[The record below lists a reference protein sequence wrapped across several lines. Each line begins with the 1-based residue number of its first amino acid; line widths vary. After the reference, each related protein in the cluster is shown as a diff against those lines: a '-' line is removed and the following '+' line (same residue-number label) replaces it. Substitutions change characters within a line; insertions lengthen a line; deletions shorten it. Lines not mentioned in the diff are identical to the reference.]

1 MRLTMYKKICLFV
14 SLGLAAVTQAAAV
27 ERVERGNLVMEDI
40 PEIPDAVARSM
51 QRYQNTRFAV
61 LSGWRQSDNAAVIST
76 RFGETSQ
83 IHIVSSPMGSR
94 KQITF
99 FDEPV
104 GSVQVSPSQDILLFT
119 KDVGGSEYY
128 QIFMMDMET
137 AEYRL
142 LTDGESRNG
151 GPLWSNS
158 GKAFVYYSTKR
169 NQVDWDLYVAQSDTP
184 SDAKIVLQEGG
195 TWFPVQWS
203 PDDSKI
209 LVNKYVSINESYY
222 YALDVKSG
230 ELTAINPDK
239 SAIGYGD
246 AVWSPDGKG
255 IFFASDEDQEF
266 RKLRFYDLES
276 GEQKLVTGSIAWDID
291 EIAASKNLIA
301 FTSNEHGANQLY
313 LLDPRS
319 FQYEAV
325 DLPLGVVSRLTF
337 SGSGDVLGLVLNT
350 PTTPAD
356 VYALDL
362 NNKKLSRWTESEV
375 GGLDTSEFVAP
386 EVIEYETFDRENGK
400 VRKIPAFYYRPK
412 GEGPHPVLIRI
423 HGGPEGQSRP
433 LFSWSTQYFVNESN
447 YAVIVP
453 NVRGSSGYGKSYL
466 KMDNGYKREDSVKD
480 IGMLL
485 EWVAEQDELDQS
497 RVAVYGGSYGGYMVL
512 ATMTNFND
520 LVACG
525 VDVVGISNFVT
536 FLENTKGYRRDL
548 RRPEYGDER
557 DPKMRAFLQSISPTT
572 NAKNI
577 TKPLFVV
584 QGLNDP
590 RVPASESEQMV
601 REIRE
606 NGQDVWYLLAKD
618 EGHGF
623 SKKSN
628 RDYYL
633 NATSMFLESCI
644 GQP

>member
-1 MRLTMYKKICLFV
+1 MFKKLYLVITLIVFTF
-14 SLGLAAVTQAAAV
+14 SQAIAV
-27 ERVERGNLVMEDI
+27 ERVERGNLVMEDM
-40 PEIPDAVARSM
+40 PEIPETIANAMR
-51 QRYQNTRFAV
+51 RYQNTRYAV
-61 LSGWRQSDNAAVIST
+61 LNGWRSSDNAAVIST
-76 RFGETSQ
+76 RFGQTSQ
-83 IHIVSSPMGSR
+83 IHVVSTPLGSR
-94 KQITF
+94 QQITF
-99 FDEPV
+99 FEEPV
-104 GSVQVSPSQDILLFT
+104 GSVQVSPNEDTLLFT
-119 KDVGGSEYY
+119 KDIGGSEYY
-128 QIFMMDMET
+128 QIFLMDMKT
-137 AEYRL
+137 AKYRL
-142 LTDGESRNG
+142 VTDGVSRNG
-151 GPLWSNS
+151 GPTWSNS
-158 GKAFVYYSTKR
+158 GKSFVYYSTRR
-169 NQVDWDLYVAQSDTP
+169 NKVDWDLYVANADSPT
-184 SDAKIVLQEGG
+184 DATIVLNEGG
-195 TWFPVQWS
+195 TWFPIQWS

-209 LVNKYVSINESYY
+209 LVNRYVSINESYY
-222 YALDVKSG
+222 YTLDVSTG
-230 ELTAINPDK
+230 ELTAVNANKD
-239 SAIGYGD
+239 SIGYGA

-255 IFFASDEDQEF
+255 IFLASDENQEF
-266 RKLRFYDLES
+266 RKLRYYDLASGAQQLITES
-276 GEQKLVTGSIAWDID
+276 IPWDID
-291 EIAASKNLIA
+291 EVASSKTHIA
-301 FTSNEHGANQLY
+301 FTSNEHGASQLY
-313 LLDPRS
+313 LLDPTS
-319 FQYEAV
+319 LDYEAIEM
-325 DLPLGVVSRLTF
+325 PMGVVSRLTF
-337 SGSGDVLGLVLNT
+337 SNSGDVLGIVMNT

-356 VYALDL
+356 VYAFNIK
-362 NNKKLSRWTESEV
+362 NNKLSRWTASEV
-375 GGLDTSEFVAP
+375 GGLDTQDFVNP
-386 EVIEYETFDRENGK
+386 ELIHYETFDRENGE

-412 GEGPHPVLIRI
+412 GAGPHPVLVRI

-453 NVRGSSGYGKSYL
+453 NVRGSAGYGKSYL

-485 EWVAEQDELDQS
+485 DWIAEQDELDQS
-497 RVAVYGGSYGGYMVL
+497 KVAVYGGSYGGYMVL
-512 ATMTNFND
+512 ASMTNFND
-520 LVACG
+520 LIACG

-536 FLENTKGYRRDL
+536 FLENTKDYRRDL

-557 DPKMRAFLQSISPTT
+557 DPKMRAFLNRISPTN

-633 NATSMFLESCI
+633 NATSMFLEGCI